1 MNSEVTLE
9 DTNTYTKKDNPRKR
23 ITPERSSQTYDEEQQ
38 QQGRA
43 KLCFDKLKLF
53 KEKLD
58 RVLLILPDFDHLK
71 ERVVKLE
78 EVKQRITECLQFM
91 LENF

>member
-1 MNSEVTLE
+1 V
-9 DTNTYTKKDNPRKR
+9 
-23 ITPERSSQTYDEEQQ
+23 RSLQTYDEEQQ

-53 KEKLD
+53 EEKLD
-58 RVLLILPDFDHLK
+58 KVLLILPDFDNLK
-71 ERVVKLE
+71 ARVVKLE
-78 EVKQRITECLQFM
+78 EVKQSITECLQFM